1 MPGIEIEVHLFV
13 GFKALRDCISS
24 ASPQY
29 DEFPELRKH
38 QPRNA
43 QPCNALPPV
52 SVKLTKQALNT
63 HRMKTALIT
72 GASSGIGA
80 EFARQLAAKKL
91 DLILVARSQDK
102 LNHLADQLRQQHS
115 IRTEVILQDLTEPNA
130 AATVANQI
138 KDLDLTIDLL
148 INNAGFGDYGSF
160 SDSQLQRQTSMI
172 QLNIS
177 ALVALTHA
185 FLPTMLERK
194 QGGIINV
201 ASIAGFQ
208 PMPYWSVYAAS
219 KAFVLSFSEALWAE
233 VKDKGVNVLA
243 LCPGPTESN
252 FFKEAE
258 VPSDSDMSSNL
269 NQLDSVENVV
279 TSALAALDAGESNT
293 VTGGLMTQVI
303 ANLPRV
309 LPRDVLVG
317 LVEKQFR
324 GS

>member
-1 MPGIEIEVHLFV
+1 
-13 GFKALRDCISS
+13 
-24 ASPQY
+24 
-29 DEFPELRKH
+29 
-38 QPRNA
+38 
-43 QPCNALPPV
+43 
-52 SVKLTKQALNT
+52 
-63 HRMKTALIT
+63 MKTALIT

-80 EFARQLAAKKL
+80 EFARQLAGKKR
-91 DLILVARSQDK
+91 DLVLVARSQDK
-102 LNHLADQLRQQHS
+102 LNQLAEQLQQQHS
-115 IRTEVILQDLTEPNA
+115 IRAHVISQDLTEPSA
-130 AATVANQI
+130 AASIARQVEE
-138 KDLDLTIDLL
+138 LDIVIDLL

-160 SDSQLQRQTSMI
+160 AESVLDRQTSMI

-177 ALVALTHA
+177 ALVELTHA
-185 FLPTMLERK
+185 FLPTMLERQ

-201 ASIAGFQ
+201 SSIAGFQ

-233 VKDKGVNVLA
+233 VKEKGVNVLA

-252 FFKEAE
+252 FFNAAEA
-258 VPSDSDMSSNL
+258 PSNIEMNSNL

-279 TSALAALDAGESNT
+279 TSALAALESGESNT

-309 LPRDVLVG
+309 LPRDVLVD

-324 GS
+324 NA

>member
-1 MPGIEIEVHLFV
+1 
-13 GFKALRDCISS
+13 
-24 ASPQY
+24 
-29 DEFPELRKH
+29 
-38 QPRNA
+38 
-43 QPCNALPPV
+43 
-52 SVKLTKQALNT
+52 
-63 HRMKTALIT
+63 MKTALIT

-80 EFARQLAAKKL
+80 EFARQLATQKRNL
-91 DLILVARSQDK
+91 VLVARSQDK
-102 LNHLADQLRQQHS
+102 LNQLAEQLQQQHS
-115 IRTEVILQDLTEPNA
+115 IRAHVISQDLTEPSA
-130 AATVANQI
+130 AASIARQAEELGIV
-138 KDLDLTIDLL
+138 IDLL

-160 SDSQLQRQTSMI
+160 SESVLDRQTSMI

-177 ALVALTHA
+177 ALVELTHT
-185 FLPTMLERK
+185 FLPKMLERQ

-201 ASIAGFQ
+201 SSIAGFQ

-233 VKDKGVNVLA
+233 VKEKGVKVLA

-252 FFKEAE
+252 FFNAAE
-258 VPSDSDMSSNL
+258 VPSNSEMSGNL

-279 TSALAALDAGESNT
+279 KSALAALESGQSNT

-309 LPRDVLVG
+309 LPRDVLVD

-324 GS
+324 NA

>member
-1 MPGIEIEVHLFV
+1 
-13 GFKALRDCISS
+13 
-24 ASPQY
+24 
-29 DEFPELRKH
+29 
-38 QPRNA
+38 
-43 QPCNALPPV
+43 
-52 SVKLTKQALNT
+52 
-63 HRMKTALIT
+63 MKTALIT

-80 EFARQLAAKKL
+80 EFAHQLAAKKL
-91 DLILVARSQDK
+91 NLVLVARSQDK
-102 LNHLADQLRQQHS
+102 LSEIAEQLQQQHS
-115 IRTEVILQDLTEPNA
+115 IRAHVISQDLTESG
-130 AATVANQI
+130 ATASIARQVE
-138 KDLDLTIDLL
+138 DLGIVIDLL

-160 SDSQLQRQTSMI
+160 PESVLDRQTGMI

-177 ALVALTHA
+177 ALVELTHA
-185 FLPTMLERK
+185 FLPKMLERR

-201 ASIAGFQ
+201 SSIAGFQ

-233 VKDKGVNVLA
+233 VKEKGVKVLA

-252 FFKEAE
+252 FFKVAEASSNSE
-258 VPSDSDMSSNL
+258 MSSNL

-279 TSALAALDAGESNT
+279 TSALAALEAGESNV

-309 LPRDVLVG
+309 LPRDVLVD

-324 GS
+324 NA